1 MSIDLMECAH
11 NAPRCKAT
19 SKRTGRPCRAPAV
32 RGWGVCRMH
41 GAGGGGPSGR
51 ANGNYRHGGRMWMLS
66 ATSMRWQRTLATA
79 FKEAAR
85 RSIISSR
92 TARLPQLHG
101 KREPQRPTC
110 VPPTIGRF
118 TMAASA

>member
-1 MSIDLMECAH
+1 MNTDPMQNAH

-51 ANGNYRHGGRMWMLS
+51 ANGSYRHGGRTKGVTD
-66 ATSMRWQRTLATA
+66 AIRYINALA
-79 FKEAAR
+79 KKAR
-85 RSIISSR
+85 NR
-92 TARLPQLHG
+92 
-101 KREPQRPTC
+101 
-110 VPPTIGRF
+110 
-118 TMAASA
+118 